1 MYYYLETWSR
11 YARIIRRVQWT
22 VAMTLIAVA
31 ILLTA
36 SLFFVGCGIIQP
48 LSKAQS
54 PGWAMI
60 DDSRWQPPG
69 YAP

>member
-1 MYYYLETWSR
+1 
-11 YARIIRRVQWT
+11 
-22 VAMTLIAVA
+22 
-31 ILLTA
+31 LLA
-36 SLFFVGCGIIQP
+36 AWLLFGCGIIQP